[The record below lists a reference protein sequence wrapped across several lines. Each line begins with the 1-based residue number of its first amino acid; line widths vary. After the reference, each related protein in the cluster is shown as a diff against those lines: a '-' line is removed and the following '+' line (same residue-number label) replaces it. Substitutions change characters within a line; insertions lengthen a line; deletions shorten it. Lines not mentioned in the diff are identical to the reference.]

1 MTVATE
7 RREALGA
14 SGRAERQ
21 RGSGTGFGG
30 QQPKAVQKALAMLEA
45 VAYLGAGVT
54 AKQIAAHT
62 DVPPATA
69 YRMLNYLVADG
80 FLARTPDLSGFALG
94 RRTSE
99 LAYAATGT
107 EPVRSVAQVVDAMRG
122 ETRHGLYV
130 TSFRG
135 GTLRTVDT
143 DPDHEVVSAATI
155 SRNLH
160 AHAAGK
166 LMLAYRPRCLDG
178 LELRPVTART
188 VVDGLSLHA
197 DIAQILAA
205 ELSFEN
211 EESRI
216 GRAALAVPVRDAG
229 SEVVG
234 GLCLQGIAGRVSPDN
249 DALVRFLRAGA
260 AELRGLL

>member
-1 MTVATE
+1 MVTE
-7 RREALGA
+7 R
-14 SGRAERQ
+14 SGRGS
-21 RGSGTGFGG
+21 GSGTGFGG

-45 VAYLGAGVT
+45 VAYLGAGAT

-62 DVPPATA
+62 QVPPATA

-99 LAYAATGT
+99 LAYAASGT
-107 EPVRSVAQVVDAMRG
+107 EPIRTVAEVLDAMRA

-135 GTLRTVDT
+135 SSLRTVDT

-160 AHAAGK
+160 AHAVGK
-166 LMLAYRPRCLDG
+166 LMLAYRPRCLDD
-178 LELRPVTART
+178 LELRSVTAHT
-188 VVDGLSLHA
+188 LVDGLALHA
-197 DIAQILAA
+197 DIARILAT
-205 ELSFEN
+205 EMSFEN

-216 GRAALAVPVRDAG
+216 GRAALAVPIRESG
-229 SEVVG
+229 SNIVG
-234 GLCLQGIAGRVSPDN
+234 GLCVQGIAGRVSPDN
-249 DALVRFLRAGA
+249 DVLVRFLRTGA
-260 AELRGLL
+260 DELRGLI

>member
-1 MTVATE
+1 MTE
-7 RREALGA
+7 RHDARRGGA
-14 SGRAERQ
+14 GRA
-21 RGSGTGFGG
+21 GSGTGFGG

-62 DVPPATA
+62 QVPPATA

-99 LAYAATGT
+99 LAYAASGS
-107 EPVRSVAQVVDAMRG
+107 EPIRAVSQVLDSMRA

-130 TSFRG
+130 TSFRD
-135 GTLRTVDT
+135 GTVRIVDT
-143 DPDHEVVSAATI
+143 DPDHEVVSASTI
-155 SRNLH
+155 SRNPH
-160 AHAAGK
+160 AHAVGK
-166 LMLAYRPRCLDG
+166 LMLAYHSRRLD
-178 LELRPVTART
+178 ELDLRSVTAHT
-188 VVDGLSLHA
+188 LVDGLALHA
-197 DIAQILAA
+197 EIARILAS

-216 GRAALAVPVRDAG
+216 GRAALAVPIREAG
-229 SEVVG
+229 SDVVG
-234 GLCLQGIAGRVSPDN
+234 GLCLQGVAGRVSPGNVD
-249 DALVRFLRAGA
+249 LVEFLRSGA
-260 AELRGLL
+260 EELRGLI